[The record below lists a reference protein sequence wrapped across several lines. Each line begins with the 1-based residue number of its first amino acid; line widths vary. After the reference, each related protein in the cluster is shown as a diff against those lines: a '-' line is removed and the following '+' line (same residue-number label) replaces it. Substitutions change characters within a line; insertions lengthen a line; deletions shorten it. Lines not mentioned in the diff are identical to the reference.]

1 MSEEQS
7 YTFDFQRVSDFF
19 DRWNVNFKTTSD
31 FGVANKFQICLC
43 SYAPD
48 TIEQCLTGGVI
59 DISQVSDIRSQ
70 DCRLDWVNE
79 EIVLNGDVTFNL
91 STSIVPIK
99 AVFIRH
105 KASGVVLGYCIDL
118 NAIEVTNKVIFD
130 DGTIFWSIK
139 DGE

>member
-19 DRWNVNFKTTSD
+19 DRWNVNFKTVGD

-43 SYAPD
+43 SYAPNN
-48 TIEQCLTGGVI
+48 IGQCLYNGMI
-59 DISQVSDIRSQ
+59 DTSQVTVHSSV
-70 DCRLDWVNE
+70 DCQLDWVNE

-91 STSIVPIK
+91 STSIVPVK